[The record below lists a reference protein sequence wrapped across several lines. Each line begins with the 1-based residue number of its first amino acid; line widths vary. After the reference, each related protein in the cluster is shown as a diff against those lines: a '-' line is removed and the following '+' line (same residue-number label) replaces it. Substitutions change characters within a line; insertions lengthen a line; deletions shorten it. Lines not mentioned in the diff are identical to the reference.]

1 MKKRL
6 TALLISLSVVCLA
19 GCTDINKPSSA
30 PSESVVKVSSEE
42 QTSIEEK
49 SVEESS
55 DDEKSVEEKS
65 SGESSDNEKPDEEK
79 SSGESSD
86 NEKPDEEKSSGESSD
101 DEKSDEENSNEE
113 SSEDESLFSFKL
125 KIDDVEYQLPFAY
138 EELQNNGYYLSK
150 EGELEPSS
158 YSRNVE
164 WKNDSGNVIVTQL
177 WNPSNKKKSFEECLI
192 GSMEIKLGEKLNVV
206 LPQDFVFDLE
216 VTPEKIK
223 EQYGEPESEHVYN
236 DYVTLRYKVD
246 LSKTVEFFIYT
257 TEEYAKFSSVTIKNF
272 S

>member
-1 MKKRL
+1 M
-6 TALLISLSVVCLA
+6 
-19 GCTDINKPSSA
+19 
-30 PSESVVKVSSEE
+30 
-42 QTSIEEK
+42 
-49 SVEESS
+49 
-55 DDEKSVEEKS
+55 
-65 SGESSDNEKPDEEK
+65 
-79 SSGESSD
+79 
-86 NEKPDEEKSSGESSD
+86 
-101 DEKSDEENSNEE
+101 
-113 SSEDESLFSFKL
+113 
-125 KIDDVEYQLPFAY
+125 EYQLPFAY